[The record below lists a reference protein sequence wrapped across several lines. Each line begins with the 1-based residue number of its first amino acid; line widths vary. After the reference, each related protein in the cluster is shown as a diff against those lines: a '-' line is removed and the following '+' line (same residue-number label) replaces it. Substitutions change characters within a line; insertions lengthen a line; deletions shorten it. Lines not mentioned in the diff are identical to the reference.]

1 MPNRSALILGT
12 LPGQVDA
19 IEILKAA
26 GWRVYTCGHRR
37 EGPGVEA
44 ADEFFLV
51 DILDVD
57 AVAGLA
63 DRLQVDIVYSVGSDI
78 AMPTVARVNERL
90 GLPSF
95 HSVEITDIL
104 QRKDLLRDAL
114 DRAGLSPVQ
123 HRTLTSTADLEGFSA
138 YPAIVKPSDSQGQRG
153 ITIVETPDEA
163 RDVVETALG
172 YSNSGTAIIEEWL
185 DGPEI
190 SVHVFVVDGR
200 VRFFLPSDRFVWQG
214 ELIGVA
220 SGHAMPART
229 LDDATRPM
237 LERLVQDFVASLS
250 IETGPLYFQLIL
262 TKNGP
267 RIVEVASRLDGC
279 HLWRLT
285 EQHTGFNLMAACF
298 DVLAGEPWIDPAPWD
313 DGVTDELHFYLGP
326 PNRPFHLADYLPPA
340 DAAVTYQEPQV
351 DEGDLPRDA
360 NGVVSRFGY
369 YMTSDRS

>member
-1 MPNRSALILGT
+1 MAERRALILGT
-12 LPGQVDA
+12 LAGQVDA
-19 IEILKAA
+19 IEVLRAA
-26 GWRVYTCGHRR
+26 GWSVYTCGHRR

-51 DILDVD
+51 DILDVE
-57 AVAGLA
+57 AVAALA
-63 DRLQVDIVYSVGSDI
+63 DRLGVDIVYSVGSDI
-78 AMPTVARVNERL
+78 AMPTVARVSERL
-90 GLPSF
+90 GLPMF
-95 HSVEITDIL
+95 HSVEITDTL

-123 HRTLTSTADLEGFSA
+123 HRTLASTADLEGFSTF
-138 YPAIVKPSDSQGQRG
+138 PAIVKPSDSQGQRG
-153 ITIVETPDEA
+153 ITVVETLDEA
-163 RDVVETALG
+163 RSVVETALG
-172 YSNSGTAIIEEWL
+172 FSNSGTAIIEEWL

-190 SVHVFVVDGR
+190 SVHVFVVDGV
-200 VRFFLPSDRFVWQG
+200 VRFFLPSDRYVWKG

-220 SGHAMPART
+220 SGHAMPAHA
-229 LDDATRPM
+229 LDDATRPA
-237 LERLVQDFVASLS
+237 LERLVQDFATSLG

-262 TKNGP
+262 TENGP

-298 DVLAGEPWIDPAPWD
+298 SVLAGEPWVDPEPWD
-313 DGVTDELHFYLGP
+313 DRITDELHFYLGP

-340 DAAVTYQEPQV
+340 DTVVTYQEPQV

-360 NGVVSRFGY
+360 NGVVSRLGY
-369 YMTSDRS
+369 YMTTDRA